1 VSLIQY
7 YGTGKRKTSIA
18 RVFLRPGKGDV
29 TLFVNKRPRPFLEY
43 FSLDSHKQTI
53 KQPLILT
60 DTEKKFDIFIRVNG
74 GGSGGQAEAIR
85 LGIARALVEFNKELK
100 SPLKGAGFLT
110 RDARIKER
118 KKYGLL
124 GARKAPQYHKR

>member
-18 RVFLRPGKGDV
+18 RVFLRSGKGEF
-29 TLFVNKRPRPFLEY
+29 TLFVNKRARPFDDY
-43 FSLDSHKQTI
+43 FHVESHRLTI
-53 KQPLILT
+53 KQPLMLT
-60 DTEKKFDIFIRVNG
+60 ATEDKFDVFMRVEG
-74 GGSGGQAEAIR
+74 GGVHGQAEAIR
-85 LGIARALVEFNKELK
+85 LGIVRALVEFNRELK
-100 SPLKGAGFLT
+100 PALKAAGFVT

>member
-1 VSLIQY
+1 MSLIQY

-29 TLFVNKRPRPFLEY
+29 TLYVNKRPRPFLEY
-43 FSLDSHKQTI
+43 FSLDSHKHTI
-53 KQPLILT
+53 KQPLLLT
-60 DTEKKFDIFIRVNG
+60 DTEKKFDVFIRVSG
-74 GGSGGQAEAIR
+74 GGSNGQAEAIR
-85 LGIARALVEFNKELK
+85 LGIARALIEFNKELK
-100 SPLKGAGFLT
+100 STLKGAGLLT

>member
-1 VSLIQY
+1 LSLIQY
-7 YGTGKRKTSIA
+7 YGTGRRKTSVA
-18 RVFLRPGKGDV
+18 RVYLRPGKGEV
-29 TLFVNKRPRPFLEY
+29 TLYVNKKSRPFAE
-43 FSLDSHKQTI
+43 FFNMEGHKHTI
-53 KQPLILT
+53 KQPLHLT
-60 DTEKKFDIFIRVNG
+60 DTENKFDLFIRVNG
-74 GGSGGQAEAIR
+74 GGATGQVEAIR

-100 SPLKGAGFLT
+100 PALKSAGLLT

>member
-1 VSLIQY
+1 MSLIQY

-29 TLFVNKRPRPFLEY
+29 TLYVNKKPRPFVEY
-43 FSLDSHKQTI
+43 FNLENHKHTI
-53 KQPLILT
+53 KQPLVLT
-60 DTEKKFDIFIRVNG
+60 ETEKKFDVFIRVNG
-74 GGSGGQAEAIR
+74 GGVNGQAQAIR

-100 SPLKGAGFLT
+100 SGLKGAGFLT
-110 RDARIKER
+110 RDSRIKER

>member
-1 VSLIQY
+1 MSLIQY

-29 TLFVNKRPRPFLEY
+29 TLYVNKRQRPFLEY
-43 FSLDSHKQTI
+43 FSLEGHKHTI
-53 KQPLILT
+53 KQPLLLT
-60 DTEKKFDIFIRVNG
+60 DKEKKFDMFIRVNG
-74 GGSGGQAEAIR
+74 GGSNSQAEAIR

-100 SPLKGAGFLT
+100 PTLKSAGLLT

>member
-1 VSLIQY
+1 MSLIQY

-29 TLFVNKRPRPFLEY
+29 TLYVNKRPRPFLEY
-43 FSLDSHKQTI
+43 FSLDSHKHTI
-53 KQPLILT
+53 KQPLLLT

-74 GGSGGQAEAIR
+74 GGSSSQAGAIR
-85 LGIARALVEFNKELK
+85 LGIARALVEFNKELR
-100 SPLKGAGFLT
+100 SSLKGAGFLT

>member
-1 VSLIQY
+1 MSLIQY

-18 RVFLRPGKGDV
+18 RVFLRPGKGDI
-29 TLFVNKRPRPFLEY
+29 TLFVNKRPRPFSEY
-43 FSLDSHKQTI
+43 FCHDSHKHI
-53 KQPLILT
+53 IRQPLLIT
-60 DTEKKFDIFIRVNG
+60 DTEKKFDVFIRVTG
-74 GGSGGQAEAIR
+74 GGANGQAEAIR

-100 SPLKGAGFLT
+100 PTLKSSGFLT

>member
-1 VSLIQY
+1 MSLIQY
-7 YGTGKRKTSIA
+7 YGTGKRKTSVA

-29 TLFVNKRPRPFLEY
+29 TLFVNKRTRPFTEY
-43 FSLDSHKQTI
+43 FTLDSLKTTI
-53 KQPLILT
+53 KQPLMLT
-60 DTEKKFDIFIRVNG
+60 ETEKKFDIFIRVNG
-74 GGSGGQAEAIR
+74 GGRSGQADAIR
-85 LGIARALVEFNKELK
+85 LGISRALVEFNRELRQT
-100 SPLKGAGFLT
+100 LKGAGLLT

>member
-1 VSLIQY
+1 MSLIQY

-29 TLFVNKRPRPFLEY
+29 TLYVNKRPRPFLEY
-43 FSLDSHKQTI
+43 FSLDSHKHTI
-53 KQPLILT
+53 KQPLLLT

-74 GGSGGQAEAIR
+74 GGANGQSAAIR
-85 LGIARALVEFNKELK
+85 LGIARALVEFNKELR
-100 SPLKGAGFLT
+100 SSLKGAGFLT

>member
-18 RVFLRPGKGDV
+18 RVFLRSGKGEF
-29 TLFVNKRPRPFLEY
+29 TLFVNKRARPFDDY
-43 FSLDSHKQTI
+43 FHVESHRLTI
-53 KQPLILT
+53 KQPLMLT
-60 DTEKKFDIFIRVNG
+60 ATEDKFDVFMRVEG
-74 GGSGGQAEAIR
+74 GGVHGQAEAIR
-85 LGIARALVEFNKELK
+85 LGIVRALVEFNRELK
-100 SPLKGAGFLT
+100 PALKAAGLVT

>member
-1 VSLIQY
+1 MSLIQY

-18 RVFLRPGKGDV
+18 RVFLRPGKGDI
-29 TLFVNKRPRPFLEY
+29 TLYVNKKPKPFSDY
-43 FSLDSHKQTI
+43 FNLAGLAHTI
-53 KQPLILT
+53 KQPLRI
-60 DTEKKFDIFIRVNG
+60 TETENKFDIFIRVSG
-74 GGSGGQAEAIR
+74 GGVNGQVEAIR
-85 LGIARALVEFNKELK
+85 LGISRALLEFNKELK
-100 SPLKGAGFLT
+100 STLRAAGLLT